1 MFTKINNM
9 FTWKR
14 IIIFISSLLLVAG
27 IVFVATGGMIH
38 VYSFLF
44 DPNRGTVSDPEPT
57 LELSHVLTKEEAI
70 EDIDY
75 ILRYLKSRH
84 PATMRGIPEAVLEQS
99 RIEKENLPEQ
109 VTVLE
114 LWQTAARILAVF
126 GDSHTNVGVYIDP
139 QDYYL
144 PSSYYRF
151 TDGRLYFARG
161 EFEGSAV
168 ISIAGIPVEDLERT
182 YKEQFPVELEAYAD
196 YCFAHAVRW
205 RHFLMFL
212 NVEISEQSEQVIVV
226 FETPDDEIISKE
238 YSFSEWEVPKDDD
251 EDDSFVF
258 YEIDMENSLGIFT
271 LTNCKYNDIYRE
283 TLEEFFTEVKEN
295 ELQTVVVD
303 LRKNDGGFKCV
314 ITEFMRY
321 LDVEHYADSSFK
333 ARYGPVFWHF
343 NESRIKNDKID
354 DLSFWGDIYVL
365 TSTRTYSAATI
376 LAAVIS
382 DNGLG
387 KIVGEASGQPIP
399 FYAGMLYFETP
410 NAKLHFGISG
420 SYISRPDESKTNSTL
435 TPDYPSAADEA
446 LETVYKLIK

>member
-1 MFTKINNM
+1 MKLTK
-9 FTWKR
+9 KKE
-14 IIIFISSLLLVAG
+14 IISICALLLVAG
-27 IVFVATGGMIH
+27 IVFVALGGMLHI
-38 VYSFLF
+38 YSFLF
-44 DPNRGTVSDPEPT
+44 DPHRGTVSDPEPT
-57 LELSHVLTKEEAI
+57 LELSHLLTREEAI
-70 EDIDY
+70 ADIDY

-84 PATMRGIPEAVLEQS
+84 PAALRGIPEAVLEQS
-99 RIEKENLPEQ
+99 RTEKENFSEQ
-109 VTVLE
+109 VTVLQ
-114 LWQTAARILAVF
+114 LWQAAARILAVF

-144 PSSYYRF
+144 QSSYYRF
-151 TDGRLYFARG
+151 TDGVLYFARG

-182 YKEQFPVELEAYAD
+182 FKEQFPVELEAYAD
-196 YCFAHAVRW
+196 YLFSHAVRW

-212 NVEISEQSEQVIVV
+212 NAEVSEQIIVV
-226 FETPDDEIISKE
+226 FETPGGEIISKE

-258 YEIDMENSLGIFT
+258 YEIDKENSVGIFT
-271 LTNCKYNDIYRE
+271 LTNCKYNDIFCE

-303 LRKNDGGFKCV
+303 LRKNGGGFKCV

-321 LDVEHYADSSFK
+321 LDIEHYADSSFK
-333 ARYGPVFWHF
+333 ARYGPVFWHL
-343 NESRIKNDKID
+343 NESRIKNDKFD
-354 DLSFWGDIYVL
+354 DLTFSGDIYVL

-420 SYISRPDESKTNSTL
+420 SYISRPDESKTDSTL

-446 LETVYKLIK
+446 LETVYKLLQQQGE